1 VSFFFFFFFFASL
14 WCINLQFFSWGFC
27 KIFIYSGICLVWPLW
42 VRVFFFNFF
51 MERERIMRE
60 LIMVLSRKE
69 WKLKKDALL
78 SLKFRVFFVRF
89 MTSSLFKRCLIKCLS
104 ETSLL

>member
-1 VSFFFFFFFFASL
+1 
-14 WCINLQFFSWGFC
+14 
-27 KIFIYSGICLVWPLW
+27 
-42 VRVFFFNFF
+42 

-69 WKLKKDALL
+69 WKLKKDAFL